1 LISLT
6 RKEWFIMHTQV
17 KFYCQNCG
25 CPIIADSEAAGSS
38 FQCFRCPEMVTIP
51 SPTATV
57 PTALARIDDGPPLM
71 ETPNNANG
79 VIVVSGQETRSL
91 SRGTTPVE
99 LRLPGQL
106 GGLKAN
112 VDQKTS
118 NAMATTFLGGL
129 LVVVGAML
137 AVMFGGKHKA

>member
-1 LISLT
+1 
-6 RKEWFIMHTQV
+6 MHTQV

-25 CPIIADSEAAGSS
+25 CPIVADGDAAGTS

-51 SPTATV
+51 SRTATV
-57 PTALARIDDGPPLM
+57 PTALARIDDGPALM
-71 ETPNNANG
+71 EHPAHTNG
-79 VIVVSGQETRSL
+79 VIVTSSQEARSL

-137 AVMFGGKHKA
+137 FAMFGGKHKA

>member
-1 LISLT
+1 
-6 RKEWFIMHTQV
+6 MHTQV

-25 CPIIADSEAAGSS
+25 CPIIADGEAAGSS
-38 FQCFRCPEMVTIP
+38 FQCFRCSEMVTIP
-51 SPTATV
+51 SRMTTAT
-57 PTALARIDDGPPLM
+57 TTLARIDDGPPLI
-71 ETPNNANG
+71 EIPVNANG
-79 VIVVSGQETRSL
+79 VIVASGQETRSL
-91 SRGTTPVE
+91 SRGATPVE

-137 AVMFGGKHKA
+137 FAMFGGKHKA

>member
-1 LISLT
+1 ML
-6 RKEWFIMHTQV
+6 TQV
-17 KFYCQNCG
+17 KFHCRNCG
-25 CPIIADSEAAGSS
+25 CPIVADGEAAGTS

-51 SPTATV
+51 STM
-57 PTALARIDDGPPLM
+57 ALARIDDGPPLM
-71 ETPNNANG
+71 EHSVHVNG
-79 VIVVSGQETRSL
+79 AIAASSQEAHPQSSGM
-91 SRGTTPVE
+91 TPVE

-129 LVVVGAML
+129 LVVVGAMVF
-137 AVMFGGKHKA
+137 AMFGGKHKA